1 MIPFTAL
8 QIQIQ
13 IYSQMK
19 KKVIK
24 IIGAIL
30 LLFIISLLAIP
41 YFFKDQIKAKI
52 LESINNSVDA
62 KVTFVDADLSLFSN
76 FPQANIAIEK
86 LKIINKAPFEGDTL
100 AYFGE
105 LNLKMSLKELFKGKN
120 EAMNI
125 ESISSS
131 DGLVNIIFNKEGIG
145 NFDIALKNKEEKESG
160 KSTLSLKIK
169 SYKIENY
176 TFAYYDDSSKIKMR
190 MDSLYHSGTG
200 DFTASKLD
208 LDTKSA
214 AKISLDMDKINYM
227 KKVPITLDAVLGI
240 DLDKQKYSFKQNK
253 ALINKLPQEF
263 EGFIQIVAEGQN
275 YDLKFKT
282 PTSSFQNFLGL
293 LPASYSKQVADV
305 KTTGDFTVIGFAK
318 GLYSDKTV
326 PKFNIAIA
334 SNNSSFQYPNLPKS
348 VRNIIIDTK
357 IINETGIL
365 NDTYINLEKLSF
377 AIDKDVFDAK
387 ATIRNIT
394 ENALITASLKGT
406 INLANLS
413 KAYPIKIDTP
423 LTGILDADVK
433 TKFDMQSVDKSQ
445 YQNID
450 NSGTLHLS
458 NFKYTAADGK
468 AIQIS
473 QTRVRFNPSR
483 VNLEQFNATM
493 GKSDINVTGVLDNF
507 YGFLFKKQELKGN
520 FNLQSN
526 QLAVSDFMS
535 SEPATESTSQAMK
548 IPSFLNCTLSA
559 KINSLQYDN
568 LILKDASG
576 KLVIKDQKATLQNV
590 KTSIF
595 GGTIGLNGTV
605 STKAKTPDFSMDLGF
620 NQVEIQ
626 QAFTQ
631 LNMLKKIAPIAD
643 VVSGKF
649 NSTIEITGNLE
660 AQKMTPDMNSVSGRL
675 TGQLQSTTINAEN
688 SESLKG
694 IASNLKFIDLKKIN
708 FNDVKVSLTFKNG
721 KVVINPFDV
730 KYQDIKTTIAGT
742 HGFDQTMNYNLKFD
756 VPAKY
761 LGKDATQ
768 FMAKLADSDVSKLNN
783 IPVNANLTGTFKN
796 PKVTTDIK
804 SAVANLGKQMANQ
817 QKDKLINQGKS
828 ALDKLLNGNKP
839 KDTTKTNTTKDALK
853 EKAGDLIKGFFGKKK

>member
-1 MIPFTAL
+1 
-8 QIQIQ
+8 
-13 IYSQMK
+13 
-19 KKVIK
+19 
-24 IIGAIL
+24 
-30 LLFIISLLAIP
+30 
-41 YFFKDQIKAKI
+41 
-52 LESINNSVDA
+52 
-62 KVTFVDADLSLFSN
+62 
-76 FPQANIAIEK
+76 
-86 LKIINKAPFEGDTL
+86 
-100 AYFGE
+100 
-105 LNLKMSLKELFKGKN
+105 
-120 EAMNI
+120 
-125 ESISSS
+125 
-131 DGLVNIIFNKEGIG
+131 
-145 NFDIALKNKEEKESG
+145 
-160 KSTLSLKIK
+160 
-169 SYKIENY
+169 
-176 TFAYYDDSSKIKMR
+176 
-190 MDSLYHSGTG
+190 
-200 DFTASKLD
+200 
-208 LDTKSA
+208 
-214 AKISLDMDKINYM
+214 
-227 KKVPITLDAVLGI
+227 
-240 DLDKQKYSFKQNK
+240 
-253 ALINKLPQEF
+253 
-263 EGFIQIVAEGQN
+263 
-275 YDLKFKT
+275 
-282 PTSSFQNFLGL
+282 
-293 LPASYSKQVADV
+293 
-305 KTTGDFTVIGFAK
+305 
-318 GLYSDKTV
+318 
-326 PKFNIAIA
+326 
-334 SNNSSFQYPNLPKS
+334 
-348 VRNIIIDTK
+348 
-357 IINETGIL
+357 
-365 NDTYINLEKLSF
+365 
-377 AIDKDVFDAK
+377 
-387 ATIRNIT
+387 
-394 ENALITASLKGT
+394 
-406 INLANLS
+406 
-413 KAYPIKIDTP
+413 
-423 LTGILDADVK
+423 
-433 TKFDMQSVDKSQ
+433 
-445 YQNID
+445 
-450 NSGTLHLS
+450 
-458 NFKYTAADGK
+458 
-468 AIQIS
+468 
-473 QTRVRFNPSR
+473 
-483 VNLEQFNATM
+483 
-493 GKSDINVTGVLDNF
+493 
-507 YGFLFKKQELKGN
+507 
-520 FNLQSN
+520 
-526 QLAVSDFMS
+526 
-535 SEPATESTSQAMK
+535 MK

-675 TGQLQSTTINAEN
+675 TGQLQSTSINAEN